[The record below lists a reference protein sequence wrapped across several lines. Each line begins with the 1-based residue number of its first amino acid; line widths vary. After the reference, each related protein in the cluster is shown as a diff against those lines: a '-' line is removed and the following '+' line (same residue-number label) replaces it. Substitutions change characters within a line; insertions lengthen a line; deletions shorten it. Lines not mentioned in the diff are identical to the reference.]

1 MKIFLNNDLNYIS
14 IIQRKN
20 QKEIINIYIWK
31 SINLYNLDKE
41 FDNKFL
47 ISFWKKVTDKK
58 FNDIQIT

>member
-31 SINLYNLDKE
+31 SNNLYNLDKE